1 MAIKIVWLV
10 NRCTGIK
17 RIDWQSIVSRTASAS
32 GNVAGTAEQAVQV
45 VLRHSTI
52 IAAVLEQEAG
62 QRRAHQLVLI
72 PLGVRLQEALHAAE
86 QGFGD
91 FGFQADDLLAL
102 VGVTGLAAAPVV
114 QRLALGLPRDEATF
128 LPSSSKG
135 LPLATKPLS
144 HR

>member
-1 MAIKIVWLV
+1 MNLLS
-10 NRCTGIK
+10 RIK
-17 RIDWQSIVSRTASAS
+17 RIDWKSIVSRAASAS
-32 GNVAGTAEQAVQV
+32 GNVAGTAEEAVQV
-45 VLRHSTI
+45 VLRHSAI

-72 PLGVRLQEALHAAE
+72 PLGVGLQEALHAAE

-91 FGFQADDLLAL
+91 FGFQADDLLGL

-135 LPLATKPLS
+135 MPLATQPLS

>member
-1 MAIKIVWLV
+1 MNLPS
-10 NRCTGIK
+10 RIK
-17 RIDWQSIVSRTASAS
+17 RIDWQSIVSSAFLAS
-32 GNVAGTAEQAVQV
+32 GNVAGTAEEAVQV

-62 QRRAHQLVLI
+62 QRRAHKVVLI
-72 PLGVRLQEALHAAE
+72 PLGVGLQEALHAAE

-91 FGFQADDLLAL
+91 FGFQADDLLTL

-128 LPSSSKG
+128 LPCSSKG
-135 LPLATKPLS
+135 GRLGRQPLS